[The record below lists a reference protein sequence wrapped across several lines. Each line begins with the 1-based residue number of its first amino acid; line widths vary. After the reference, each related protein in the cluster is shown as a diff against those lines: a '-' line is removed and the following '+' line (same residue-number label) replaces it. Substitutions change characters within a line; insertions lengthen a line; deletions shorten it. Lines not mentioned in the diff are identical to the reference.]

1 MNPIL
6 EKTLA
11 CLVFIVVGIL
21 LKIKFDKREHVDGIK
36 HLILTIALP
45 ATVFVALLGAKANIE
60 MLFLPILALGLNFVL
75 FFTTPFFLRILGMDS
90 NSSEGRTM
98 RLLLPSLAPGL
109 SCFPYILEYLGEDA
123 LANAAMA
130 DVGNKIFVLIFLF
143 VVGMNWY
150 YRSNKDE
157 TINSRGKI
165 KSLFFSLITE
175 PINIVIIVAVTLLMM
190 GINFQSLPE
199 FISSTLSRMSLLMT
213 PLVLIFIG
221 LAVKLEKRN
230 LETTLSLLFCRS
242 GVSLLLSVS
251 MISLLSLS
259 SANAIL
265 LAVIFPLSACSFW
278 PFAHMAIFNSREEEN
293 NIATSKRTF
302 NMEVAVL
309 VLACSLPFSTIIIL
323 TVLSSGEFF
332 TGIPVLLVSGI
343 VLITAGL
350 IPSLVR
356 KFFILISK
364 AKDEEEKSFAEAS

>member
-1 MNPIL
+1 MNPVL
-6 EKTLA
+6 QKTLA
-11 CLVFIVVGIL
+11 CVVFIVIGML
-21 LKIKFDKREHVDGIK
+21 LKAKLNRREHVDGVK

-45 ATVFVALLGAKANIE
+45 ATVFVALLGAKASVE
-60 MLFLPILALGLNFVL
+60 MLFLPMLALGLNFVL
-75 FFTTPFFLRILGMDS
+75 FYATPVFLRILGLDI
-90 NSSEGRTM
+90 NSSEGRTL

-143 VVGMNWY
+143 VVAMNWY
-150 YRSNKDE
+150 YRSNSDE

-165 KSLFFSLITE
+165 KSLLLSLITE
-175 PINIVIIVAVTLLMM
+175 PINIVIIVAVTLLTL
-190 GINFQSLPE
+190 GINFESLPE
-199 FISSTLSRMSLLMT
+199 FLSSTLSRMSLLMT

-221 LAVKLEKRN
+221 LAVKLERRN

-242 GVSLLLSVS
+242 GVSLLLSVLL
-251 MISLLSLS
+251 ISLLSLS
-259 SANAIL
+259 ETTAIL
-265 LAVIFPLSACSFW
+265 LSVIFPLSAVSFW

-293 NIATSKRTF
+293 KVSSSKRTF
-302 NMEVAVL
+302 NMDVAVL

-332 TGIPVLLVSGI
+332 TGIPVLIVSGF

-350 IPSLVR
+350 IPPLVR
-356 KFFILISK
+356 KFFIMISK
-364 AKDEEEKSFAEAS
+364 AKVEEEKTLAEAS